1 MKSVLRVLS
10 GKGLIVLLLLL
21 AGASWAFYLYRKGQ
35 DSVQYRMAKVE
46 RGRIVSTISA
56 TGTLNA
62 VTTVQVGSQITGM
75 IKHLY
80 ADFNSQVKKG
90 QLIARIDPESFEAK
104 LRQAEAELENAK
116 ATVALTKAAV
126 VKAEAELANAKATIE
141 ATKAN
146 VAKAEVA
153 VHDARIK
160 LESREALFKEG
171 GISQEERDSA
181 KAAYDSAVAQLEAA
195 KAQLEASQASSRSAQ
210 AQLEV
215 ARSQLQAAHAQVKQ
229 KEAAVAQARVD
240 LDHTF
245 IRAPVDGIVISRN
258 VDVGQTVAA
267 SLQAPTLFIIA
278 QDLTK
283 MQVNTNVDESDIGR
297 VRLGQEATFTV
308 DSFPGQTFQ
317 GRVVQI
323 RQAPIVQQNVV
334 TYDVVIAVANPELKL
349 MPGMTAN
356 VRILVA
362 EKANILKIPNAALR
376 FRPPRAGEREQPG
389 GAAQAAASRRRGE
402 EQRVWVFVNG
412 QLQPLPVKLGMT
424 DGAFTEVV
432 EGALHEGQEVVVGL
446 AGREGSGRSG
456 GASLTPQRRGP
467 GF

>member
-1 MKSVLRVLS
+1 MKGILRVLS
-10 GKGLIVLLLLL
+10 RKGLIVLLLLL
-21 AGASWAFYLYRKGQ
+21 AGASWAFYLYQKGQ
-35 DSVQYRMAKVE
+35 GSAQYRMAKVE
-46 RGRIVSTISA
+46 RGDLASTISA
-56 TGTLNA
+56 TGSVNA

-80 ADFNSQVKKG
+80 ADFNSPVKKG

-104 LRQAEAELENAK
+104 LQQAEAELENAR
-116 ATVALTKAAV
+116 AQVANQQAAV
-126 VKAEAELANAKATIE
+126 VKAEAELANAKAAVE
-141 ATKAN
+141 AARAD
-146 VAKAEVA
+146 VAKAQVG

-160 LESREALFKEG
+160 LESREVLFKEG

-181 KAAYDSAVAQLEAA
+181 QAAYDSAVAQLEAA

-215 ARSQLQAAHAQVKQ
+215 ARSQLQAALAQVKQ

-308 DSFPGQTFQ
+308 DSYPGQTFQ
-317 GRVVQI
+317 GKVVQI
-323 RQAPIVQQNVV
+323 RQAPVIQQNVV
-334 TYDVVIAVANPELKL
+334 TYDVVIAVANPDLKL

-356 VRILVA
+356 VKVLVA
-362 EKANILKIPNAALR
+362 EKANVLKVPNAALR
-376 FRPPRAGEREQPG
+376 FRPPLAGGRELPG
-389 GAAQAAASRRRGE
+389 GAVQAAASRRRGE
-402 EQRVWVFVNG
+402 EQQVWVLVNG
-412 QLQPLPVKLGMT
+412 QLKPIPVKLGMT

-446 AGREGSGRSG
+446 AGREGSGRSRG
-456 GASLTPQRRGP
+456 TPLTPQRRGP

>member
-1 MKSVLRVLS
+1 MKGVLRVLS
-10 GKGLIVLLLLL
+10 RKGLIVLLLLL
-21 AGASWAFYLYRKGQ
+21 AGASWAFYLYQKGQ
-35 DSVQYRMAKVE
+35 GSAQFRTAKVE
-46 RGRIVSTISA
+46 RGLIASTISA

-62 VTTVQVGSQITGM
+62 VVTVQVGSQITGM

-116 ATVALTKAAV
+116 AQVANQQAALAR
-126 VKAEAELANAKATIE
+126 AEADLANAGAATLV
-141 ATKAN
+141 AKAN
-146 VAKAEVA
+146 VAKAQVA

-181 KAAYDSAVAQLEAA
+181 QAAYDANVAQLEAA
-195 KAQLEASQASSRSAQ
+195 KAQLEAFQASYRSAQ
-210 AQLEV
+210 AQLQV
-215 ARSQLQAAHAQVKQ
+215 AHSQLQAARAQVKQ
-229 KEAAVAQARVD
+229 REAAVAQARVD
-240 LDHTF
+240 LDHTY

-297 VRLGQEATFTV
+297 VRLDQAATFTV
-308 DSFPGQTFQ
+308 DSYPGRVFQ

-323 RQAPIVQQNVV
+323 RQAPIIQQNVV
-334 TYDVVIAVANPELKL
+334 TYDVVIAMANPDLKL

-356 VRILVA
+356 VKILVA
-362 EKANILKIPNAALR
+362 EKRNVLKVPNAALR
-376 FRPPRAGEREQPG
+376 FRPPMAGGKEQPDG
-389 GAAQAAASRRRGE
+389 TVQAAASRRRGE
-402 EQRVWVFVNG
+402 EQQVWVLVNG
-412 QLQPLPVKLGMT
+412 QLKPILVKLGMT
-424 DGAFTEVV
+424 DGTFTEVL
-432 EGALHEGQEVVVGL
+432 EGELHEGQEVVVSL
-446 AGREGSGRSG
+446 VGREGSGRSG
-456 GASLTPQRRGP
+456 VAPFTPQRRGP